1 MNMFK
6 KEEEKWL
13 NKLSKDEFADLVI
26 KNQTSMYRLAMSIL
40 KNTTDAEDAVSE
52 SILIAYKHLSSLKK
66 PDSFKAWIMTILS
79 NVSKTMLKNREKID
93 LYKEPDLFEKTAKED
108 SNEIWQLVLTLSEEY
123 SQVVILYYYEGFTT
137 KEISKILHIPEGT
150 VKSRLSRARNK
161 LQQLI

>member
-1 MNMFK
+1 MK
-6 KEEEKWL
+6 KL
-13 NKLSKDEFADLVI
+13 NKDEFADLVI
-26 KNQTSMYRLAMSIL
+26 KNQISMYRLAMSIL

-79 NVSKTMLKNREKID
+79 NVSKNMLKKREKID
-93 LYKEPDLFEKTAKED
+93 LYKEMDLFEKNAKED
-108 SNEIWQLVLTLSEEY
+108 SNEIWELVLTLSEEY

-137 KEISKILHIPEGT
+137 KEIAKILHIPEGT

-161 LQQLI
+161 LQQII

>member
-1 MNMFK
+1 M
-6 KEEEKWL
+6 

>member
-13 NKLSKDEFADLVI
+13 NKLNKDEFADLVI
-26 KNQTSMYRLAMSIL
+26 KNQISMYRLAMSIL

-79 NVSKTMLKNREKID
+79 NVSKNMLKKREKID
-93 LYKEPDLFEKTAKED
+93 LYKEMDLFEKNAKED
-108 SNEIWQLVLTLSEEY
+108 SNEIWELVLTLSEEY

-137 KEISKILHIPEGT
+137 KEIAKILHIPEGT

-161 LQQLI
+161 LQQII